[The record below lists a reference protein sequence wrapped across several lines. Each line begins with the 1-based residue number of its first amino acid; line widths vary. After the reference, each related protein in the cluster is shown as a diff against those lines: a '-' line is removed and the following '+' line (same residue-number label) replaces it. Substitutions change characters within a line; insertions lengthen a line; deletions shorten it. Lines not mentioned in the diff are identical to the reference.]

1 MARRDSALVDSM
13 ISTVGLLAQGLS
25 RFAYT
30 AVVGRVLGAESLAA
44 VNLGF
49 AVAILLS
56 LLWPTAAGNASAAFG
71 RLDRP
76 HVLRTLRRTLGIAL
90 VPLGIGAAVVM
101 VVLGG
106 GAAEVVQAVGLTISW
121 SAYIFARGMLIGTGH
136 LRPAAL
142 WDLVSGVTALA
153 LLGVF
158 LVAGWREWALVPAV
172 LGYLLFAV
180 ASAVIVRPAPLSAS
194 PVEAPPVP
202 LMPFIAWS
210 SLALLATNGLMQVSM
225 VIASALDSPA
235 AAGQFAA
242 ALALA
247 TPASMVAQAVTQ
259 AMLPRFGRW
268 AALPAEDRLRAVRR
282 ATTALAAVML
292 VGSGAVA
299 AVLPFVLPLVYGGGF
314 TAAVP
319 LAQALMVAVW
329 GFSVSV
335 FLAAYLA
342 TEGRART
349 ATVCSALGS
358 VVGLITMIVLG
369 STAAGGSVGAVV
381 GAGAGMTLT
390 VLLLAVTALRSAAPG
405 RDSVAAG

>member
-1 MARRDSALVDSM
+1 MARRDSALVDSV
-13 ISTVGLLAQGLS
+13 ISTAGLLAQGLS
-25 RFAYT
+25 RFVYT
-30 AVVGRVLGAESLAA
+30 AVVGRALGAESLAA

-76 HVLRTLRRTLGIAL
+76 HILSTLRRTLGIAL
-90 VPLGIGAAVVM
+90 VPLSIGAAIVTA
-101 VVLGG
+101 VLGG
-106 GAAEVVQAVGLTISW
+106 AGPEMVQAVGLTVSW
-121 SAYIFARGMLIGTGH
+121 STYIFARGMLIGTGH

-142 WDLVSGVTALA
+142 WDLVSGTAALA

-158 LVAGWREWALVPAV
+158 LAAGWREWVLVPAV
-172 LGYLLFAV
+172 AGYLLFAV
-180 ASAVIVRPAPLSAS
+180 AAALIVRPAPQAQTA
-194 PVEAPPVP
+194 PQAPPVP

-225 VIASALDSPA
+225 VVASAMDSPA

-268 AALPAEDRLRAVRR
+268 AALPTADRVRAVRR
-282 ATTALAAVML
+282 ATFALAMFML
-292 VGSGAVA
+292 VGSGLVA
-299 AVLPFVLPLVYGGGF
+299 ALLPFVLPLVYGGDF
-314 TAAVP
+314 APAVP
-319 LAQALMVAVW
+319 LAQGLMVAVW

-358 VVGLITMIVLG
+358 VVGLVAMVVVGAT
-369 STAAGGSVGAVV
+369 AGGSAGAVV

-405 RDSVAAG
+405 RGSVASG